1 MEISVNF
8 QQIELLKKLLDVT
21 NNHIDEEVA
30 SD

>member
-21 NNHIDEEVA
+21 NNHIDKGF
-30 SD
+30 DL